1 MAKSYEAIMLRSIRK
16 QVGITQKEMANLFGL
31 GVNQIYNWETDQTQ
45 MRAATLIMIVEYYNL
60 DFTVLLN
67 EARDEISPTSAR

>member
-1 MAKSYEAIMLRSIRK
+1 MAKSYEAAILKNIRK
-16 QVGITQKEMANLFGL
+16 KVGITQKEMANLFGL
-31 GVNQIYNWETDQTQ
+31 GVNQIYYWETDQTQ

-67 EARDEISPTSAR
+67 EARDEISPTSSA

>member
-1 MAKSYEAIMLRSIRK
+1 MAKSYEAAILKNIRK
-16 QVGITQKEMANLFGL
+16 KVGITQKEMANLFGL

-67 EARDEISPTSAR
+67 EARDEISPTSSA